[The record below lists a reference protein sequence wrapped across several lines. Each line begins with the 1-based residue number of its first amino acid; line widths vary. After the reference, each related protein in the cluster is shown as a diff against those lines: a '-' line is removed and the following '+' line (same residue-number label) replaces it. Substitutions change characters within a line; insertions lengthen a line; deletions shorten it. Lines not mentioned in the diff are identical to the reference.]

1 MMGKKWVLISKLE
14 TLLKVKKMSS
24 KSVNDMI
31 SAMSSGQK
39 EYEKKQSEK
48 KGFENLE
55 KYLESKLKN
64 LELSK
69 QLDRTFSER
78 KVWKTV
84 YEDFWRETKGTPQ
97 GKMPF
102 FNINYYTKSNPNY
115 VEGKS
120 TKTSKEMMEWF
131 LKTFGNCDPFD
142 PRIEENYKMGIWYCW
157 EKLLDLDTDEQQED
171 FAKPINPEPFTWF
184 SELEHMIKND
194 QMFFALFQK
203 VWVYGSH
210 LISNKEEMF
219 SRYGRSQLT
228 FVRRLKS
235 GEYLNTE
242 LTLANGEVFADGKQS
257 VSHHGLKSDF
267 VVSLLSNLDDE
278 DYIEVY
284 RSFNLH
290 KSGQVRKSNL
300 KTLKNGESNPDYYE
314 QVDGKGWSYSI
325 DQFCAVR
332 IAWNINTHHF
342 SKYCGFTQKKALRNM
357 VRKGWITPAQKCDSN
372 LLEGNFKCVGK
383 YLVKKK
389 DILLFTDSR
398 EEREVIVNP
407 KNALLVDYYFLNLV
421 DHLTVRAVLQFD
433 SIMKDSIP
441 ESAKCGLPVNVDY
454 IYKSMRPIVSRY
466 FYKYPKQMSELLE
479 VGFKSRH
486 SIDFFNNIFDLFKEF
501 YEVESFGQSIR
512 CYDEKTQNT
521 FSETLFCNMNGDLLK
536 FIDKRKNRFRNS
548 NRLFDTQILNVA

>member
-14 TLLKVKKMSS
+14 TLLKVKKMTS

-55 KYLESKLKN
+55 KYLESKLKS

-142 PRIEENYKMGIWYCW
+142 PRIEENYKMGIWFCW

-267 VVSLLSNLDDE
+267 VVSLLSHLDDE

-284 RSFNLH
+284 RSFNLQ

-300 KTLKNGESNPDYYE
+300 KTLKNGESNPDYYQ

-332 IAWNINTHHF
+332 IA
-342 SKYCGFTQKKALRNM
+342 
-357 VRKGWITPAQKCDSN
+357 
-372 LLEGNFKCVGK
+372 
-383 YLVKKK
+383 
-389 DILLFTDSR
+389 
-398 EEREVIVNP
+398 
-407 KNALLVDYYFLNLV
+407 
-421 DHLTVRAVLQFD
+421 
-433 SIMKDSIP
+433 
-441 ESAKCGLPVNVDY
+441 
-454 IYKSMRPIVSRY
+454 
-466 FYKYPKQMSELLE
+466 
-479 VGFKSRH
+479 
-486 SIDFFNNIFDLFKEF
+486 
-501 YEVESFGQSIR
+501 
-512 CYDEKTQNT
+512 
-521 FSETLFCNMNGDLLK
+521 
-536 FIDKRKNRFRNS
+536 
-548 NRLFDTQILNVA
+548 